1 MAASS
6 FVHVDSSTTTS
17 IGPSL
22 LGPILLI
29 YIYCNKFTFTNSH
42 LHTTLAWYTHYM
54 LYFDRVSKEYENGNK
69 VLDSISLT
77 INQGELVSIVGHSGA
92 GKTTLVK
99 LLLAEEHPTE
109 GTVSFNSDNVSDLR
123 GKDMTNYRRKI
134 GVVFQ
139 DFRLIPNKTAYENV
153 AFAMEAAGK
162 HDDDIK
168 EDVPHVLD
176 LVDLKSKMH
185 HFPHQLSGGEQQRVA
200 IARAIINRPE
210 IIIAD
215 EPTGNLDPLN
225 TYDIVQILK
234 KINDLGTTVIL
245 TTHNKGIVD
254 NLGRRVITMED
265 GRVTRDQK
273 SGKFTL

>member
-1 MAASS
+1 
-6 FVHVDSSTTTS
+6 
-17 IGPSL
+17 
-22 LGPILLI
+22 
-29 YIYCNKFTFTNSH
+29 
-42 LHTTLAWYTHYM
+42 M
-54 LYFDRVSKEYENGNK
+54 LYFDRVSKEYENGTK
-69 VLDSISLT
+69 VLSDISLT
-77 INQGELVSIVGHSGA
+77 INKGELVSVVGHSGA
-92 GKTTLVK
+92 GKTTLIK
-99 LLLAEEHPTE
+99 MLLAEESPTE
-109 GTVSFNSDNVSDLR
+109 GIVSFNSDDIHLLR
-123 GKDMTNYRRKI
+123 GKDMTNYRRKV

-153 AFAMEAAGK
+153 AFAMEAAGR
-162 HDDDIK
+162 HDDEIA

-176 LVDLKSKMH
+176 LVDLKDKMH

-254 NLGRRVITMED
+254 NLGRRVITMEN
-265 GRVTRDQK
+265 GKVTRDQK
-273 SGKFTL
+273 SGKFTM

>member
-1 MAASS
+1 MRRDSRKGVAALTI
-6 FVHVDSSTTTS
+6 FIHKHS
-17 IGPSL
+17 IDV
-22 LGPILLI
+22 
-29 YIYCNKFTFTNSH
+29 
-42 LHTTLAWYTHYM
+42 WYTIFM

-69 VLDSISLT
+69 VLDNVSLVV
-77 INQGELVSIVGHSGA
+77 NKGELVSIVGHSGA
-92 GKTTLVK
+92 GKTTLIK
-99 LLLAEEHPTE
+99 LLLAEEEPTE
-109 GTVSFNSDNVSDLR
+109 GVVSFNSDNIHELR
-123 GKDMTNYRRKI
+123 GKDMTNYRRKV

-153 AFAMEAAGK
+153 AFAMEAAGR
-162 HDDDIK
+162 HDDEIS

-176 LVDLKSKMH
+176 LVDLKNKMH

-210 IIIAD
+210 VIIAD

-265 GRVTRDQK
+265 GRVVRDQK
-273 SGKFTL
+273 SGRFTM